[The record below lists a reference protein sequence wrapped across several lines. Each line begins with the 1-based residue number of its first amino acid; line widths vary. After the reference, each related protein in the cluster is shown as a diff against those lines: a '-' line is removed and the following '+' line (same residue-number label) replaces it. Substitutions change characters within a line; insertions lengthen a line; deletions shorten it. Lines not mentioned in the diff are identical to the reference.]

1 VQAEVTEES
10 RHGAAAIPE
19 SKQRQV
25 AELAEK
31 LGRMRSAV
39 LSDYRGLSV
48 AQLEELRASL
58 REAGVDYLV
67 LKNTLARRAG
77 EQAGLTELNPQLVGP
92 TAIAISYEDIS
103 APARVLIDY
112 ARANRRTDM
121 VRGGIAEGQV
131 LNASE
136 VRQLADLPPREV
148 LIAQLLGVLEAPI
161 SQLAGLLDAPGRDLL
176 GLLDAQE
183 QALGGSAAA

>member
-1 VQAEVTEES
+1 MTEES
-10 RHGAAAIPE
+10 RHGAAVIPE
-19 SKQRQV
+19 AKQRQV

-77 EQAGLTELNPQLVGP
+77 EQAGLAEFNDQLVGP

-131 LNASE
+131 LSPGE
-136 VRQLADLPPREV
+136 VRQLADLPSREV

>member
-1 VQAEVTEES
+1 MSDEGQ
-10 RHGAAAIPE
+10 HGAAVIPE
-19 SKQRQV
+19 AKQQQV

-58 REAGVDYLV
+58 RGAGIDYLV

-77 EQAGLTELNPQLVGP
+77 EQAGLSELNPQLVGP

-103 APARVLIDY
+103 APARLLIEY
-112 ARANRRTDM
+112 AKANRRTEM
-121 VRGGIAEGQV
+121 VRGGIAEGHV
-131 LNASE
+131 LSPAE
-136 VRQLADLPPREV
+136 VRQLAELPSREV
-148 LIAQLLGVLEAPI
+148 LIAQLLGVLEAPA
-161 SQLAGLLDAPGRDLL
+161 SQLVGLLDAPGRDLV
-176 GLLDAQE
+176 GLLDAQA
-183 QALGGSAAA
+183 QAGAAAA

>member
-1 VQAEVTEES
+1 MS
-10 RHGAAAIPE
+10 DDGHHGAAVIPE
-19 SKQRQV
+19 AKQQQV

-48 AQLEELRASL
+48 AQLEELRGSL
-58 REAGVDYLV
+58 RESGVDYLV

-77 EQAGLTELNPQLVGP
+77 EQAGLSALNPHLVGP

-103 APARVLIDY
+103 APARLLVDY
-112 ARANRRTDM
+112 ARANRRAEM

-131 LNASE
+131 LSAAQ
-136 VRQLADLPPREV
+136 VRQLAELPSREV
-148 LIAQLLGVLEAPI
+148 LIAQLLAVLEAPVA
-161 SQLAGLLDAPGRDLL
+161 QLAGLLDAPTRDLM
-176 GLLDAQE
+176 GLLGAQE
-183 QALGGSAAA
+183 EALAGATA

>member
-1 VQAEVTEES
+1 MTDEG
-10 RHGAAAIPE
+10 RRGAAAIPQA
-19 SKQRQV
+19 KQRTV

-48 AQLEELRASL
+48 AQLEALRASL
-58 REAGVDYLV
+58 RAAGVEYLV

-77 EQAGLTELNPQLVGP
+77 EQAGFGELNPQLAGP

-103 APARVLIDY
+103 APARLLIEY
-112 ARANRRTDM
+112 ARANRRAEM

-131 LNASE
+131 LTLSQ
-136 VRQLADLPPREV
+136 VRRLAELPAREV
-148 LIAQLLGVLEAPI
+148 VIAQLLGVLEAPMA
-161 SQLAGLLDAPGRDLL
+161 QLAGLLEAPGRDLV
-176 GLLDAQE
+176 GLLDAQAE
-183 QALGGSAAA
+183 ALGGVAA

>member
-1 VQAEVTEES
+1 MTEES
-10 RHGAAAIPE
+10 RHGAAVIPE
-19 SKQRQV
+19 AKRRQV
-25 AELAEK
+25 AELADK

-39 LSDYRGLSV
+39 LSDYRGLTV

-58 REAGVDYLV
+58 REVGVDYLV

-77 EQAGLTELNPQLVGP
+77 EQAGLIELNPQLVGP
-92 TAIAISYEDIS
+92 TAIAISYEDVS

-131 LNASE
+131 LSPSE
-136 VRQLADLPPREV
+136 VRQLADLPSREV
-148 LIAQLLGVLEAPI
+148 LMAQLLGVLEAPI

-183 QALGGSAAA
+183 LALGGQAAA

>member
-1 VQAEVTEES
+1 MSEEG
-10 RHGAAAIPE
+10 RRGAAVIPE
-19 SKQRQV
+19 AKQHQV

-77 EQAGLTELNPQLVGP
+77 DQAGLSELTPQLVGP

-103 APARVLIDY
+103 APARLLIDY
-112 ARANRRTDM
+112 ARANRRLEM
-121 VRGGIAEGQV
+121 VRGGIAEGQI
-131 LNASE
+131 LNPAE
-136 VRQLADLPPREV
+136 VRQLADLPPRDV
-148 LIAQLLGVLEAPI
+148 LIAQLLAVLEAPAT
-161 SQLAGLLDAPGRDLL
+161 QLAGLLDRPSSDLV
-176 GLLDAQE
+176 GLLDAQA
-183 QALGGSAAA
+183 QAVGGAAAA

>member
-1 VQAEVTEES
+1 MSEEG
-10 RHGAAAIPE
+10 RRGAAVIPE
-19 SKQRQV
+19 AKQQEV
-25 AELAEK
+25 AALAEK

-48 AQLEELRASL
+48 AQLEELRGSL
-58 REAGVDYLV
+58 RLAGVDYLV

-77 EQAGLTELNPQLVGP
+77 DAAGLSELTPQLVGP

-103 APARVLIDY
+103 APARLLIDY
-112 ARANRRTDM
+112 ARANRRLEM

-131 LNASE
+131 LSPAE
-136 VRQLADLPPREV
+136 VRQLADLPSREV
-148 LIAQLLGVLEAPI
+148 LIAQLLGVLEAPV
-161 SQLAGLLDAPGRDLL
+161 SQLAGLLDAPGRDLV

-183 QALGGSAAA
+183 QAVGGAEAA

>member
-1 VQAEVTEES
+1 MTEES
-10 RHGAAAIPE
+10 HHGAAVIPE
-19 SKQRQV
+19 AKQRQV
-25 AELAEK
+25 AELADK

-39 LSDYRGLSV
+39 LSDYRGLTV

-92 TAIAISYEDIS
+92 IAIAISYEDIS

-131 LNASE
+131 LSPSE
-136 VRQLADLPPREV
+136 VRQLADLPSRAV

-161 SQLAGLLDAPGRDLL
+161 SQLAGLLEAPGRDLL